1 MIDSPFIRA
10 DLRIK
15 RTPCVSRISK
25 NSVTNLPV
33 TGRLSLPPM
42 SPHLTCQTDVQPATI
57 GVRIYRQVIEN
68 RLVGGVTARSWDAQ
82 NFSSVALTLGS
93 YTQNVSVRSVTMNS
107 GDTTQQQYNAN
118 SKSNYFVLVA
128 GFVTTSLSGLYAF
141 CVQGGRE
148 LQNICQLPVSVA
160 WSPSDVAVTTVEF
173 VLSAAIRP
181 SCMQSS
187 FLNANTP
194 GAPLKMFQKGIVDYD
209 DSFLKIPIPNVPP
222 VGAHLFAQFHV
233 EMSVTSGTIQVVCKY
248 QNSQQRICLKAD
260 LWTQVAIPNNP

>member
-1 MIDSPFIRA
+1 M
-10 DLRIK
+10 
-15 RTPCVSRISK
+15 SRISK
-25 NSVTNLPV
+25 ISVTNLPV

-68 RLVGGVTARSWDAQ
+68 RQVGGVTARSWDAQ

-93 YTQNVSVRSVTMNS
+93 YTQNVSVRTVTMNS
-107 GDTTQQQYNAN
+107 GDTTQQEYNSN

-160 WSPSDVAVTTVEF
+160 WSPSDVAVSTVEF

-187 FLNANTP
+187 FLNAIT
-194 GAPLKMFQKGIVDYD
+194 PLKMFQKGMVDFD

-248 QNSQQRICLKAD
+248 QNSQRNDVFKS
-260 LWTQVAIPNNP
+260 